1 MASGSVFGV
10 IMNTDNFTTG
20 IGTPVIVATPNQ
32 FGYNGSITPDEMGS
46 MGSPSDIGFI
56 GSSLDIGSMQSS
68 SDIDSLGSSLDAGVM
83 ESSIQNANFRSSLNV
98 GYNRSPS
105 SSGSEKS
112 SNYDE
117 KFIGYNTN
125 DLEND
130 DLGAFAINFCNNFA
144 ILEENLR
151 KSQSVNTPC
160 TFGHTG
166 DVDSRVQSTTEYDPK
181 KNAEKIAKTRELKK
195 LYVRHKKG
203 PKQITKDEIDGDDE
217 ERWKNVQ
224 RCREYRVKKKSTVAE
239 EKQRIKELEEENHLL
254 KAEEDERR
262 ERVSKMKA
270 MYFQLIYEGKITMN

>member
-10 IMNTDNFTTG
+10 IMNTDDFTTG

-32 FGYNGSITPDEMGS
+32 YGYNGSITPDEMGS

-68 SDIDSLGSSLDAGVM
+68 SDIDSLGSSLDAGFM
-83 ESSIQNANFRSSLNV
+83 ESSIHNANFPSSMNV
-98 GYNRSPS
+98 GYNRSSS

-112 SNYDE
+112 SNHDE
-117 KFIGYNTN
+117 NLMGYNTTQ
-125 DLEND
+125 ND
-130 DLGAFAINFCNNFA
+130 DLGAFAIDFCNNF
-144 ILEENLR
+144 ESLR

-166 DVDSRVQSTTEYDPK
+166 VQSTTEYDPQ

-203 PKQITKDEIDGDDE
+203 PKQITKDEMDGDDE

-239 EKQRIKELEEENHLL
+239 EKQRIKELEEENDLL

-262 ERVSKMKA
+262 ERVSKIKA

>member
-20 IGTPVIVATPNQ
+20 MGIPVIAETPNQ
-32 FGYNGSITPDEMGS
+32 YGYNGSITPDEMGS
-46 MGSPSDIGFI
+46 M

-68 SDIDSLGSSLDAGVM
+68 SDIDSLGSSLDASFM
-83 ESSIQNANFRSSLNV
+83 ESSIHNANFPSSMNV
-98 GYNRSPS
+98 GYNRSSS

-112 SNYDE
+112 SNHDE
-117 KFIGYNTN
+117 NLMGYNTT
-125 DLEND
+125 END
-130 DLGAFAINFCNNFA
+130 DLGAFAIDFCNNF
-144 ILEENLR
+144 ESLR
-151 KSQSVNTPC
+151 TSQSVNTPC

-166 DVDSRVQSTTEYDPK
+166 VQSTTEYDPQ

-203 PKQITKDEIDGDDE
+203 PKQITKDEMDGDDE

-262 ERVSKMKA
+262 ERVSKIKA